1 MNIDDDVSSHG
12 KVHPIRVL
20 FSHLLMHT
28 QHTLC
33 CEAVAFKCMSFNM
46 CYGCVLNAG
55 NRCACM
61 CVECS
66 CALCTHAIVCC
77 GAPFYPW
84 FCMVF
89 CCVAM
94 QSNAH
99 WTRLSLCTIHLY
111 MKRDLIYFFDSLFLL
126 SFVNAFF
133 ILSSSSSSPLNSQCF
148 ASIMVD
154 FCVCLISPMYFLHS
168 TFRVN
173 CNWYYWYDFLVHER
187 KMFGKF
193 FESLTFFAFL
203 MQFLN
208 VLSIE
213 CFLKNLLNGIGF
225 TTNS

>member
-1 MNIDDDVSSHG
+1 
-12 KVHPIRVL
+12 
-20 FSHLLMHT
+20 MHT

-33 CEAVAFKCMSFNM
+33 WEAVAFKCMSFNM

-66 CALCTHAIVCC
+66 CALCTHASVCC

-84 FCMVF
+84 FCMLF

-111 MKRDLIYFFDSLFLL
+111 MKRDLVYFFDSLFLF

-133 ILSSSSSSPLNSQCF
+133 ILSSSSSSSPSPLNTFTVFCINYGGFLRMSDMTDVFLAFYFSCKLQLILLIRFFSSQTKNVRLIFWKFDCF
-148 ASIMVD
+148 CIFNA
-154 FCVCLISPMYFLHS
+154 ISD
-168 TFRVN
+168 R
-173 CNWYYWYDFLVHER
+173 
-187 KMFGKF
+187 
-193 FESLTFFAFL
+193 FE
-203 MQFLN
+203 FLN
-208 VLSIE
+208 VAFSHWM
-213 CFLKNLLNGIGF
+213 FF
-225 TTNS
+225 